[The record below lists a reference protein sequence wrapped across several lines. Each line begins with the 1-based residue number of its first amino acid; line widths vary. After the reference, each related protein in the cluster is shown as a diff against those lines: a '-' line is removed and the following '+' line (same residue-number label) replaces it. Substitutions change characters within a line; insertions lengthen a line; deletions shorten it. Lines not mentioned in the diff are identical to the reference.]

1 MAQKVYWFLVFWFII
16 NKNQRPSKLPSFFG
30 NKPKKSGKN
39 NFRLIGFSGVVR
51 IYDLKSNYSL
61 AEIPVI
67 NNLNLITNKLVL
79 SNN

>member
-1 MAQKVYWFLVFWFII
+1 MINII
-16 NKNQRPSKLPSFFG
+16 N
-30 NKPKKSGKN
+30 N
-39 NFRLIGFSGVVR
+39 NIKHYILAHPIVCEGYVNNAHHTLFCKWVIILNNTGIVR